1 VEPSLSLPSLFPHFC
16 ITVPVAVNL
25 PSSLLHFFG
34 INEQQLIPQPELAML
49 FVKSWTPHGT
59 TLLPGSHYQG
69 FNDPYLGG
77 AFLLTVG
84 FINRP
89 Y

>member
-1 VEPSLSLPSLFPHFC
+1 MGHKSQKTSVITSDISLFPGKWNPLSLFPHFC

-59 TLLPGSHYQG
+59 TLLP
-69 FNDPYLGG
+69 
-77 AFLLTVG
+77 V
-84 FINRP
+84 
-89 Y
+89 